1 MSRANA
7 PKLVRW
13 VSSTAKVY
21 VGLID
26 RENAGKVVP
35 KRMALQLGPFRPPYG
50 VARKTHALHTDG
62 CGSYLS
68 AGKEHRRRF

>member
-1 MSRANA
+1 M
-7 PKLVRW
+7 
-13 VSSTAKVY
+13 
-21 VGLID
+21 GLID

-50 VARKTHALHTDG
+50 VARKTHALDTDG
-62 CGSYLS
+62 CSSYFS